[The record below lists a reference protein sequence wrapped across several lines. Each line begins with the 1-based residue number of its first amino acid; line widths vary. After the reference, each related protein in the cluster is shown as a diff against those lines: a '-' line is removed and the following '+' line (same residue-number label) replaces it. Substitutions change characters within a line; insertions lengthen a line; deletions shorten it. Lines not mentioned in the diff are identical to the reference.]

1 LDGDTTDP
9 TDYAFAPSSTMTY
22 EIGIVFALLVAA
34 VVLFA
39 TEKLQPDIITLLL
52 LSVLIATRI
61 LSPSEAFAGFSSE
74 IVIILGSVFVLG
86 GALQKAGVLEFLV
99 GRVVEWAAGGPRRLV
114 ALLMLCSGAVSGFM
128 NNTTVAAMF
137 VAPVTALAKR
147 SGISASKL
155 LMPMAFAVILGGTC
169 TLIGTSTNMAV
180 SGYLAKSGLEPLHM
194 FELAPIGG
202 VLLLAGVLFMVILGD
217 RLLPGHPD
225 DAVTEAAQFRQ
236 YLAEVAVLGSSPL
249 VGARVAD
256 SELARAGFRIV
267 QIVRNGIV
275 LIPDARTV
283 IEGGD
288 TLVVEGDVEALRRI
302 GTIEGLAFRCQLGP
316 DEMAARAETADAGIA
331 DAVILP
337 RSELAGST
345 LQAVDFRQ
353 RYGLT
358 VLAINRGGQ
367 PVFENL
373 ADVTLREG
381 DVLLLHGDLARIEAL
396 QQTRSRLQAL
406 GTPVETRE
414 PDAGLTLPAAPKTF
428 DQRRLLAPA
437 LFGGALLTGAL
448 GWVPTPGAFLIGAV
462 LVIVFGCLSAEEARA
477 CVEWRMLILV
487 GGMTAFGLAMD
498 RTGAAQLLAQW
509 VVAAL
514 APFGVLAVLG
524 GFFLL
529 TVALTQPMS
538 NAAAALVVVP
548 VAINAAQ
555 EMGANERTFAI
566 AVMLAASI
574 SFIAPLEPAC
584 ALVYGPGKYRF
595 RDFIRVG
602 GLLTLFLAVLVLVL
616 LPVFWKL

>member
-1 LDGDTTDP
+1 
-9 TDYAFAPSSTMTY
+9 MTF
-22 EIGIVFALLVAA
+22 EIGIVLALLVAA

-39 TEKLQPDIITLLL
+39 TEKLQPDVITLLL
-52 LSVLIATRI
+52 LSLLIATRI
-61 LSPSEAFAGFSSE
+61 LTPSEAFSGFSSE
-74 IVIILGSVFVLG
+74 IVVILGSVFVLG

-99 GRVVEWAAGGPRRLV
+99 GRVVKWAAGGPRRLV
-114 ALLMLCSGAVSGFM
+114 AFLMLSSGAASGFM

-137 VAPVTALAKR
+137 VAPVTALAR
-147 SGISASKL
+147 QSGISASKL

-194 FELAPIGG
+194 FELAPIGAI
-202 VLLLAGVLFMVILGD
+202 LLLAGVLFMVLLGG

-225 DAVTEAAQFRQ
+225 DSVTDAAKLRQ
-236 YLAEVAVLGSSPL
+236 YLAEVMVLGNSPL
-249 VGARVAD
+249 AGARVAD
-256 SELARAGFRIV
+256 SQLARAGFRIV
-267 QIVRNGIV
+267 QVSRDGTV
-275 LIPDARTV
+275 LVPDAGTV
-283 IEGGD
+283 IASGD
-288 TLVVEGDVEALRRI
+288 SLVVEGDVEALRRI
-302 GTIEGLAFRCQLGP
+302 ELIEGLVFQGKLDP
-316 DEMAARAETADAGIA
+316 DEVEARAETADAGIA

-345 LQAVDFRQ
+345 LEAVDFRQ

-358 VLAINRGGQ
+358 VLAINRAGQ

-373 ADVTLREG
+373 AEVTLREG
-381 DVLLLHGDLARIEAL
+381 DVLLLHGDLARIESL
-396 QQTRSRLQAL
+396 QQTSSRLQAL
-406 GTPVETRE
+406 GGSVEARE
-414 PDAGLTLPAAPKTF
+414 PDATGKGGSTAEIF
-428 DQRRLLAPA
+428 DKRRILAPA
-437 LFGGALLTGAL
+437 LFVAALLAGAF
-448 GWVPTPGAFLIGAV
+448 GWVPPAGAFLIGAV
-462 LVIVFGCLSAEEARA
+462 LVIVFGCLNAEEARA
-477 CVEWRMLILV
+477 CIEWRMLILV

-498 RTGAAQLLAQW
+498 RTGAAALVAQW

-514 APFGVLAVLG
+514 SPFGVLAVLG

-548 VAINAAQ
+548 VAIKAAH
-555 EMGANERTFAI
+555 EMGANERSFAI

-602 GLLTLFLAVLVLVL
+602 GLLTLLLALIVLTL